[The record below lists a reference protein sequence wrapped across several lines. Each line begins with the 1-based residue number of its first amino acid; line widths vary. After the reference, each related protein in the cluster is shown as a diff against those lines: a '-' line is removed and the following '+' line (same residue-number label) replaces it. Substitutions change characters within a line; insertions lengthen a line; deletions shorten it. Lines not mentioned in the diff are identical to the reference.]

1 MNPLYNKNQSIQ
13 RPQGINIKQLHNDV
27 INYVKQELAKGINP
41 QTIRQQI
48 LAQYPQLETIR
59 QQYGNMSFQQ
69 IAEQNGY
76 NVMQDVSKLGY

>member
-1 MNPLYNKNQSIQ
+1 MNPLYSKNQSIQ
-13 RPQGINIKQLHNDV
+13 HPQGINIKQLHDDV

-48 LAQYPQLETIR
+48 LAQYPQLEIIR

-76 NVMQDVSKLGY
+76 NVMQDVSKLGL